1 MPRGGARD
9 GAGRKAFCSKT
20 TAVHWRVSEKA
31 RDWITEQAEQQ
42 GVPKGVIIDAL
53 IESFEERISE

>member
-1 MPRGGARD
+1 MSRGGARD

-20 TAVHWRVSEKA
+20 TAIHWRLSVEA

-42 GVPKGVIIDAL
+42 GVPKGAIIDTL
-53 IESFEERISE
+53 IDNFKERISE